1 MKSLLG
7 RLAGVVLIIALA
19 GCANVKF
26 VEDYDAVLDQGLTDY
41 QGDMAA
47 FMARM
52 AALSKEEEGKFDHPD
67 VQAFYARQ
75 TAQLGTFVDRAEAID
90 SSGKCL
96 PANYLGKGIKAVVTK
111 AAGLVEDWDLPVGK
125 YSNLTSIVESYGEGA
140 EDVSIGNCTVVILK
154 ALKDNHAIVME
165 LHETNETMPKIIVDI
180 AGPLLDQSARIAIRN
195 EILKK
200 NRGEQ

>member
-7 RLAGVVLIIALA
+7 RLAGVILVVALS
-19 GCANVKF
+19 GCANVQF
-26 VEDYDAVLDQGLTDY
+26 VEDYDAVLDQGLTNY

-52 AALSKEEEGKFDHPD
+52 AALSKEEEGKFGHPD

-75 TAQLGTFVDRAEAID
+75 VAQLDTFVDRAEAID

-96 PANYLGKGIKAVVTK
+96 PANYLGKGIQTVVTK
-111 AAGLVEDWDLPVGK
+111 AAGVIEDLELAVDKFG
-125 YSNLTSIVESYGEGA
+125 NLATISESYGDGSDFVA
-140 EDVSIGNCTVVILK
+140 IGNCTVVILK

-165 LHETNETMPKIIVDI
+165 LHETNETLPKVVVDI